1 GRAPNLRIIPGTAHP
16 ASGGSIHACAIVGIA
31 LTCRSSCKIMSA
43 NGQHLSTGVGTE
55 QAHSPFTSIGIA
67 ITCCHYQHGIG
78 EVPAHA
84 HQQTVITATEAVKQQ
99 STQYILG
106 YYSSVTLHSA
116 VDTGP
121 CTEAG
126 ATVCTGTD
134 VDDLSTAVQCQDGIG
149 KKAVNGAGTA
159 VADAYIDATV
169 STCFAKRPQQTSRTT
184 ITQLRSNQAEHIG
197 TMDGF
202 LGSGAATIRRKQT
215 DIAGAAATVSSVTI
229 EVRTGEMDATFE
241 HTHGTEERH
250 DRTITLRMHTL
261 DIQLSTLFHPVGGTL
276 TGDIRVGT
284 PVDAQRFRLQVD
296 IHQHIFDL
304 RMGLETVG
312 GGFKLL
318 ETGGRQAQLTTAQQV
333 DATND
338 FTTLGSSGCGGNRIQ
353 VSTFGNEDQQQVV
366 GNLGTAVGLLQLI
379 GSWRNDGDRV
389 ADGKAHAIALAAAQT
404 QKHCLVTGQTGRHHK
419 HHPLFGDDL
428 RQDDLVTQ
436 HHPQI
441 VMV

>member
-1 GRAPNLRIIPGTAHP
+1 
-16 ASGGSIHACAIVGIA
+16 
-31 LTCRSSCKIMSA
+31 
-43 NGQHLSTGVGTE
+43 
-55 QAHSPFTSIGIA
+55 
-67 ITCCHYQHGIG
+67 
-78 EVPAHA
+78 
-84 HQQTVITATEAVKQQ
+84 
-99 STQYILG
+99 
-106 YYSSVTLHSA
+106 
-116 VDTGP
+116 
-121 CTEAG
+121 
-126 ATVCTGTD
+126 
-134 VDDLSTAVQCQDGIG
+134 
-149 KKAVNGAGTA
+149 
-159 VADAYIDATV
+159 
-169 STCFAKRPQQTSRTT
+169 
-184 ITQLRSNQAEHIG
+184 
-197 TMDGF
+197 
-202 LGSGAATIRRKQT
+202 
-215 DIAGAAATVSSVTI
+215 
-229 EVRTGEMDATFE
+229 
-241 HTHGTEERH
+241 
-250 DRTITLRMHTL
+250 
-261 DIQLSTLFHPVGGTL
+261 STLFHPVGGTL

-419 HHPLFGDDL
+419 PHPLFGDDL

-441 VMV
+441 VMVVTTAFDLEVDGDIRTCGCGCGADRGTAEHNTLCATSAGAATITTAAG